1 MALFGKRL
9 NDPVRGTAQVVSA
22 TGAKANAMYTPIE
35 MTLVVQ
41 GPGIA
46 PTSVRFT
53 QKAART
59 KKFPFPGQV
68 IPVEID
74 RNDPNNVKVLWD
86 EMGGRDE
93 FLRSQGDAVA
103 AAMRG
108 QHQPVVPTASP
119 PAPTAS
125 SPAPAAP
132 ADDRIAALERLVQ
145 LRDAGALTD
154 DEFAAE
160 KERIL
165 GEG

>member
-1 MALFGKRL
+1 MREGGMALFGKRL

-41 GPGIA
+41 GPGVA

-68 IPVEID
+68 IPVEFD

-86 EMGGRDE
+86 ELPGRDE
-93 FLRSQGDAVA
+93 FLRSQGEATA

-108 QHQPVVPTASP
+108 GAAATMRVA
-119 PAPTAS
+119 AG
-125 SPAPAAP
+125 PAPATG
-132 ADDRIAALERLVQ
+132 DDRLAALERLVQ

-154 DEFAAE
+154 DEFSAE
-160 KERIL
+160 KARIL
-165 GEG
+165 GDG